1 MKLLPTNYHPALLY
15 KHLAITSPVPLKVR
29 RIRLI
34 TSYMCQ
40 VGFSAIALIS
50 SHLI

>member
-15 KHLAITSPVPLKVR
+15 KHLAITSHVPLKVR

-34 TSYMCQ
+34 TYMCQ
-40 VGFSAIALIS
+40 VGFSAIVLIS
-50 SHLI
+50 SHLIL